1 MKSSRLISTGA
12 LCLAAFAC
20 STAADPPPPA
30 SAGSSGSGGSVGG
43 SETAAGG
50 MVSPSSGGSLSSGGG
65 AGTGG
70 TTTTGG
76 TGGAGGSGGSQAGS
90 GGSGGTG
97 ASGGSGASG
106 GTGGTTGGSSGTG
119 GGGGTP
125 AGGHGGM
132 GMSGGNGVTG
142 GAGSGAAPAAGAGG
156 MGAGGGSGG
165 AAPVDTTLV
174 GTLDGALIEFACGN
188 TGSGYDCAQ
197 PSTAK
202 CTNASGSTPPGAIT
216 PSNGAA
222 TSWKIGGAAGTVY
235 DVTFRLRGI
244 VEVTSYVGGTRD
256 AGSTSILTSQD
267 LFQQGGTAQTS
278 GGPSFDYNTYELD
291 VTPAVTGAANTYYLN
306 SVTTAENPHASN
318 SPTQHLTFA
327 IDYTKTIKVQ
337 GGGTISLKVTD
348 SNCTEVQNCGPTSGN
363 TCAAPRTV
371 SLTGAMPAAPDNFV
385 QPFQQPSGRYG
396 QWIFFD
402 VTKVA
407 VAQ

>member
-1 MKSSRLISTGA
+1 MKSFRLILIGA
-12 LCLAAFAC
+12 PCLAALAC
-20 STAADPPPPA
+20 STAADPPPP
-30 SAGSSGSGGSVGG
+30 SGSSGSGGSVGG
-43 SETAAGG
+43 SETASGG
-50 MVSPSSGGSLSSGGG
+50 MVSPGSGGTPSSGGSG
-65 AGTGG
+65 ATGG
-70 TTTTGG
+70 TTATGG
-76 TGGAGGSGGSQAGS
+76 TGGAGGSGGSQVGS
-90 GGSGGTG
+90 GGSSGGSGGSSGSGGSGVAGGTATGGSSGAVGSGGTG
-97 ASGGSGASG
+97 AGGRSDMATGGSGGVTTTA
-106 GTGGTTGGSSGTG
+106 GTGGT
-119 GGGGTP
+119 
-125 AGGHGGM
+125 
-132 GMSGGNGVTG
+132 
-142 GAGSGAAPAAGAGG
+142 PAAGGGG

-165 AAPVDTTLV
+165 SAPIDTTLV
-174 GTLDGALIEFACGN
+174 GALDGALIEFACGN

-222 TSWKIGGAAGTVY
+222 TSWKIGGTAGTVY
-235 DVTFRLRGI
+235 DVTFRLRGV
-244 VEVTSYVGGTRD
+244 VEVTSYIGGTRD
-256 AGSTSILTSQD
+256 AGDTSILKSQD

-278 GGPSFDYNTYELD
+278 GGPSFDYNTYQLD

-318 SPTQHLTFA
+318 SPTQHLTFP

-371 SLTGAMPAAPDNFV
+371 SLTGAMPAADNFV
-385 QPFQQPSGRYG
+385 QPFQQPSGKYG